1 MVEKRFGSELNGCSG
16 LSGGNDYLAPWHR
29 DSYRHR
35 LAAHDVLPTGGS
47 QEMPT
52 SRSSES
58 ESFWP
63 PCCPNPDCSQATSTG
78 QRGFFR
84 HGYYV
89 TRVRGRRVPRFLCRA
104 CRRTMSSQTFNVT
117 YRLRRPELD
126 EAILHELAHGYS
138 LRRIAQI
145 LGINRKTVSRRL
157 MRSRLQAGWSQD
169 GNNDQ
174 LKIRQVAEAASGRE
188 TI

>member
-1 MVEKRFGSELNGCSG
+1 
-16 LSGGNDYLAPWHR
+16 
-29 DSYRHR
+29 
-35 LAAHDVLPTGGS
+35 
-47 QEMPT
+47 MPI
-52 SRSSES
+52 SRSSET

-63 PCCPNPDCSQATSTG
+63 PCCPNPECSQAGASG

-89 TRVRGRRVPRFLCRA
+89 TRVRGRRVPRFLCRI
-104 CRRTMSSQTFNVT
+104 CRRTMSSQTFNAT

-138 LRRIAQI
+138 LRRVAQI

-157 MRSRLQAGWSQD
+157 LRSRLQAGSEQPPSEVVSRVQRAA
-169 GNNDQ
+169 G
-174 LKIRQVAEAASGRE
+174 KASEREAV
-188 TI
+188 

>member
-1 MVEKRFGSELNGCSG
+1 MLT
-16 LSGGNDYLAPWHR
+16 P
-29 DSYRHR
+29 
-35 LAAHDVLPTGGS
+35 
-47 QEMPT
+47 
-52 SRSSES
+52 RSSES

-63 PCCPNPDCSQATSTG
+63 PCCPNPDCTQAATAG

-89 TRVRGRRVPRFLCRA
+89 TKVRGRRVPRFLCRA

-138 LRRIAQI
+138 LRRVAQI

-157 MRSRLQAGWSQD
+157 MRSRLQAGWNQG

-174 LKIRQVAEAASGRE
+174 VKIRQVAEATSRRE